1 MTVLP
6 RSDWF
11 HFGGVGGDVGE
22 DRDGNDCY
30 KGCDTVRNNTNLWF
44 EFQQHQSSVH
54 HQQAPWLRPASPGT
68 IQKLE
73 DTS

>member
-1 MTVLP
+1 MLA
-6 RSDWF
+6 SSYQFD
-11 HFGGVGGDVGE
+11 FGRVGRDVGE

-44 EFQQHQSSVH
+44 EFQQHQSSAH
-54 HQQAPWLRPASPGT
+54 HQQAPWLQPASPDT

-73 DTS
+73 DIS